1 MQIREIRDEKP
12 ELYDKIKSIP
22 PKIKISR
29 KSDKYELI
37 TLFKS
42 DNLKSIIKTSKSS
55 VEEIDF
61 FTAARYLNAEVDEVG
76 LKTNIDYY
84 ELLDK
89 AYDEFTKLILKKT
102 IVRPTRN
109 ELKLQEY
116 IKYAL
121 QDRSISANEQID
133 LLDALNVIKQG
144 KLTKKEVST
153 IKGNIE
159 DNNIT
164 TQNIIKEVEKI
175 DVTKNNQNKY
185 AYANKEI
192 ILSEY
197 FRDD

>member
-1 MQIREIRDEKP
+1 MIDIEKI
-12 ELYDKIKSIP
+12 LYDKIKSIP

-61 FTAARYLNAEVDEVG
+61 FTAIRYLNAEVDEVG

-121 QDRSISANEQID
+121 NTEANM
-133 LLDALNVIKQG
+133 
-144 KLTKKEVST
+144 
-153 IKGNIE
+153 
-159 DNNIT
+159 
-164 TQNIIKEVEKI
+164 
-175 DVTKNNQNKY
+175 
-185 AYANKEI
+185 
-192 ILSEY
+192 
-197 FRDD
+197 